1 MACILR
7 LTSLA
12 DASGYD
18 ETDYVSPVS
27 TPSLQYS
34 GLPNVSM

>member
-7 LTSLA
+7 LQSLA

-18 ETDYVSPVS
+18 EIDSLLAELASPATS
-27 TPSLQYS
+27 AFH
-34 GLPNVSM
+34 